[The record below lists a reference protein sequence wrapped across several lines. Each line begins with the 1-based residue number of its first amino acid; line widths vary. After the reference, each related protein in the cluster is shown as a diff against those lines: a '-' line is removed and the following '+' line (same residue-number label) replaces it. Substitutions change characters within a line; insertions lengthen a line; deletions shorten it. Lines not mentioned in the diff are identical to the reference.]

1 MSPSSKSSRVLSVMC
16 TCLSPKQPNSVLILQ
31 ELDRCWKLGP
41 REILNIHIH
50 PDLCTGPIWIIVP
63 WWHRFVS
70 LSVKVNVKS
79 GRRVARR
86 PPNVVYVSRTCRLR
100 HRIGRTVRG
109 HGMGSVALT
118 TPRPEVPHI
127 SRVRRTS
134 SMQAIKV
141 IVFVSCFFFKEV
153 YFNTCYLMDSFIF
166 PETKTCD
173 SVIILREK
181 KCKTNNCAVYN
192 NM

>member
-41 REILNIHIH
+41 RGILNIHIH

-70 LSVKVNVKS
+70 LSVKMNVKS

-100 HRIGRTVRG
+100 HRIGRTVHG
-109 HGMGSVALT
+109 HGMVSVALT
-118 TPRPEVPHI
+118 TPRPEVRHI
-127 SRVRRTS
+127 SHVRRTS
-134 SMQAIKV
+134 NMQAIKV
-141 IVFVSCFFFKEV
+141 IVFVSFFFKK
-153 YFNTCYLMDSFIF
+153 FTLTIAIWWIHSFSL
-166 PETKTCD
+166 EQRL
-173 SVIILREK
+173 VIQL
-181 KCKTNNCAVYN
+181 
-192 NM
+192 

>member
-16 TCLSPKQPNSVLILQ
+16 TCLSRKQPNSVLILQ

-41 REILNIHIH
+41 RGILNIHIH

-70 LSVKVNVKS
+70 LSVKMNVKS

-100 HRIGRTVRG
+100 HKIGRTVRG

-118 TPRPEVPHI
+118 TPRPEVRHI
-127 SRVRRTS
+127 SHVRRTS

-141 IVFVSCFFFKEV
+141 IVFVSCFFLKKFTLTLAFWWIHLFSLEQR
-153 YFNTCYLMDSFIF
+153 L
-166 PETKTCD
+166 
-173 SVIILREK
+173 VIQL
-181 KCKTNNCAVYN
+181 
-192 NM
+192 